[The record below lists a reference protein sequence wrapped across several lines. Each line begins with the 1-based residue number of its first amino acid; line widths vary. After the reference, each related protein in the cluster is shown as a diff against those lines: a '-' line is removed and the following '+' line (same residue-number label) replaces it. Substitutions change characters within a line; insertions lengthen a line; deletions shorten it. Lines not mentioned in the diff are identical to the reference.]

1 MSALP
6 DASPDV
12 TFRSATRDDWPQIS
26 PWIAQ
31 TWEWGDYINAYVWM
45 GWSAPKPDTHL
56 IVAELQG
63 QIVGFARLVKLGE
76 AEWWL
81 EGVRVAPDQR
91 GQGVGKALI
100 AHMISL
106 FKQVGAGILR
116 FYTGSKNDAMRSV
129 ARDLAFVHRLS
140 YTEMRASAGDTDFRS
155 FKLLL
160 PQNHAMV
167 WQHLRNS
174 PMYRTNHFVD
184 HDWIAYFLTS
194 DRLAGYLSDETIEV
208 LGWRE
213 MNRLQGLA
221 IFMPPDPSPD
231 EGNPLS
237 LGYIDA
243 ADDTTLQNMLEAV
256 RGLAQQRGHDR
267 VVWKMP
273 MSVGLERSVERT
285 SYTRAWE
292 GSLLLFELPL
302 RAPTNLDS

>member
-6 DASPDV
+6 EASPAV
-12 TFRSATRDDWPQIS
+12 TFRPAVRDDWPQIA

-45 GWSAPKPDTHL
+45 GWSTPKPDTHL
-56 IVAELQG
+56 IVAEMEG
-63 QIVGFARLVKLGE
+63 QIAGFARLVKLGE

-100 AHMISL
+100 AYMIGL

-129 ARDLAFVHRLS
+129 ARDLGFVHRMS
-140 YTEMRASAGDTDFRS
+140 YTEMSASPEEIDFGS
-155 FKLLL
+155 FKVLL
-160 PQNHAMV
+160 PQNQEMV

-174 PMYRTNHFVD
+174 PMYRANHFVD
-184 HDWIAYFLTS
+184 NEWIAHFLTNE
-194 DRLAGYLSDETIEV
+194 RLGEYLASKQIEL
-208 LGWRE
+208 LGWRN

-221 IFMPPDPSPD
+221 IFIKSTPTQDG
-231 EGNPLS
+231 GNPLV

-243 ADDTTLQNMLEAV
+243 ADDTTLHSMLEAV
-256 RGLAQQRGHDR
+256 RGIAQQRGHDR

-273 MSVGLERSVERT
+273 LSVGLERSVERT
-285 SYTRAWE
+285 SYTREWE
-292 GSLLLFELPL
+292 GTLLLFELPL
-302 RAPTNLDS
+302 RQPNTLES